1 MKDKLTLKQALEDGK
16 LDRFIAEHRGEAGDP
31 VEFERIIRSMTGT
44 SKEAPAASSPDGSD
58 D

>member
-1 MKDKLTLKQALEDGK
+1 MITLADAIKRGK
-16 LDRFIAEHRGEAGDP
+16 LEQFIAEHKGETGDP

-44 SKEAPAASSPDGSD
+44 SKEAPEASSPDGSD